1 MIYILSTNKA
11 HALTQAVRLWRVT
24 EEDWVGPYGI
34 CGGQSGTGTGF
45 SLISSVFRVSIIPPW
60 LHAHISPRG
69 WTVGPFVATVKRRCV
84 TPLTRKSWHEQL
96 SIIWSIRLFV
106 QPHHIIHAN
115 QLLLDFLFICSTICL
130 QVSSDTLDSMMKYHL
145 IMGSGLFL
153 VSHL

>member
-1 MIYILSTNKA
+1 MPLLRQLDSGVSLRRTGLVHMGFVVDKV
-11 HALTQAVRLWRVT
+11 AL
-24 EEDWVGPYGI
+24 
-34 CGGQSGTGTGF
+34 GQVF
-45 SLISSVFRVSIIPPW
+45 LVISSVFRVSIIPPW
-60 LHAHISPRG
+60 LHAHISSGG

-96 SIIWSIRLFV
+96 SVVWSIRLFV

-115 QLLLDFLFICSTICL
+115 QLLIDFLFICSTICL